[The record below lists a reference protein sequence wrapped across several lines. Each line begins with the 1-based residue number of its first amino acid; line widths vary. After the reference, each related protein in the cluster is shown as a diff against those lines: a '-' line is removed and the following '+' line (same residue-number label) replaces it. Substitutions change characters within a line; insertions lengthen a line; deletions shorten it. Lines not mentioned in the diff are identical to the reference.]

1 MLWTTTIPVF
11 DIIPIPIQRLLKRC
25 WTDKP
30 EDRPAMN
37 EIVGIMLLLHN
48 SMSEHLDDPVG
59 IKFYAC
65 CGWMRNIKYLFCWHW
80 NTKMRR
86 TRYVVL
92 PVRSW
97 HYVGL
102 MVVSLAC
109 LTLGLVSRDREGKS
123 GSLTGPEL
131 KHTAP
136 HEVDACPNEFPYAD
150 QIRTADDDLATRRIN
165 PEKRILERRARESP
179 KIRVTLENKR
189 LNRMHISRSITLQD
203 MRTRNDERRTA
214 SLDRRH
220 SDISRLR
227 DTRNVRR
234 LNDDRLSPEINA
246 RRYRIQ
252 ERASK
257 TSRQDGINRERIA
270 REDILL
276 RSRGERRLS
285 MSERRDRTEALDRQD
300 RRARIDMTRRNIIQ
314 VEERRSL
321 DRRERIHHAM
331 RDNRRINN
339 NRHLERHERA
349 STERRDGRVT
359 VETSEPTRINVVD
372 VDSSRRNIRIRMN
385 PAIELNRRQLSR
397 ERQVSITDGRLSR
410 LNDERSG
417 TRRYNSRYTDGY
429 FIPETQF
436 PFVKSSFGNGS
447 YEFLR
452 QTFILAL
459 CTFYTASL
467 FKRKG
472 RNILPG
478 INQLQVW

>member
-1 MLWTTTIPVF
+1 
-11 DIIPIPIQRLLKRC
+11 
-25 WTDKP
+25 
-30 EDRPAMN
+30 
-37 EIVGIMLLLHN
+37 
-48 SMSEHLDDPVG
+48 
-59 IKFYAC
+59 
-65 CGWMRNIKYLFCWHW
+65 
-80 NTKMRR
+80 MRR

-136 HEVDACPNEFPYAD
+136 HEVDACPNDFPYTARF
-150 QIRTADDDLATRRIN
+150 RTGEGLASRRIN
-165 PEKRILERRARESP
+165 TENRILERRTRESST
-179 KIRVTLENKR
+179 IRATLENKR
-189 LNRMHISRSITLQD
+189 LNRMHISRSITRGD
-203 MRTRNDERRTA
+203 IRTRNDERRTV

-227 DTRNVRR
+227 DTRNIGR
-234 LNDDRLSPEINA
+234 LNDDRLSSEINA
-246 RRYRIQ
+246 RRYRLQ
-252 ERASK
+252 ERVSM

-270 REDILL
+270 RENFLL
-276 RSRGERRLS
+276 RSRGERRSS
-285 MSERRDRTEALDRQD
+285 MSERRDRTEALNRQD

-314 VEERRSL
+314 IEERRSL
-321 DRRERIHHAM
+321 DRRERNHHDM
-331 RDNRRINN
+331 RNNGRIN

-349 STERRDGRVT
+349 SAERRDGRAT
-359 VETSEPTRINVVD
+359 VETSDRTRINVVD
-372 VDSSRRNIRIRMN
+372 VDSSRRNNRIRMN
-385 PAIELNRRQLSR
+385 PAIELDRRQLSR
-397 ERQVSITDGRLSR
+397 ERRVSMMDGRLSR
-410 LNDERSG
+410 LDDERSS
-417 TRRYNSRYTDGY
+417 TRRYNSRYTDDY
-429 FIPETQF
+429 LMPETQF
-436 PFVKSSFGNGS
+436 PFVKSTFGNGS